1 MRIRQATALWL
12 VAFILPATADTR
24 DIAKDRMARCDDI
37 VVTRQYL
44 DCMYA
49 ALQPLRAELGLA
61 PAPQAPTYAPL
72 FASTVAPRINP
83 TSVSASQA
91 DPQKTTPM
99 GLIDR
104 IITGEEFMG
113 GPKVAPDQFGL
124 KNAKPGRGENIDQ
137 LVQPIASF
145 VLNPD
150 THIFEIT
157 LANGQVW
164 TQEGFDDARAHWNKK
179 QALVATI
186 SYGASGTFNLSVG
199 DNTLYKVRRIK

>member
-1 MRIRQATALWL
+1 MRLRLATALWL
-12 VAFILPATADTR
+12 AAFIVSAAADSR
-24 DIAKDRMARCDDI
+24 DVAKDRMARCEDI
-37 VVTRQYL
+37 AQTRQYL
-44 DCMYA
+44 DCLYA

-72 FASTVAPRINP
+72 FASTLAPHVNSP
-83 TSVSASQA
+83 PSSASQ
-91 DPQKTTPM
+91 PSQKSGPM

-104 IITGEEFMG
+104 IITGEVFMN

-124 KNAKPGRGENIDQ
+124 KNAKPGRGENVDQ
-137 LVQPIASF
+137 IVQPIASF
-145 VLNPD
+145 DLNPD
-150 THIFEIT
+150 THTFEIT

-164 TQEGFDDARAHWNKK
+164 RQEGYDEARAQWNKRD
-179 QALVATI
+179 ALVATI